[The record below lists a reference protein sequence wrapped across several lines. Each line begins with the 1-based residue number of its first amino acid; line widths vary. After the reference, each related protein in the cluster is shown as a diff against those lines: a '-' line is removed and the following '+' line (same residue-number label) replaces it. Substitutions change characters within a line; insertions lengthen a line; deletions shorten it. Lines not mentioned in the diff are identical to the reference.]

1 LWSVIQIGIIE
12 RGKKNKRT
20 NLRDAKEHQLQF
32 EDKAML
38 GGPKKDEDSVKLL
51 GKEVKVSDLQG
62 KKERK
67 KTRGRQKGNLL
78 LLVVSC

>member
-1 LWSVIQIGIIE
+1 MQKS
-12 RGKKNKRT
+12 T
-20 NLRDAKEHQLQF
+20 NCNLK
-32 EDKAML
+32 DKAML

-67 KTRGRQKGNLL
+67 KTRERQKSNLL

>member
-1 LWSVIQIGIIE
+1 LKEEKRIKEQTCGMQKSTNCNLKTIQCLE
-12 RGKKNKRT
+12 V
-20 NLRDAKEHQLQF
+20 
-32 EDKAML
+32 
-38 GGPKKDEDSVKLL
+38 PKKDEDSVELL

-67 KTRGRQKGNLL
+67 KTRERQKSNLL